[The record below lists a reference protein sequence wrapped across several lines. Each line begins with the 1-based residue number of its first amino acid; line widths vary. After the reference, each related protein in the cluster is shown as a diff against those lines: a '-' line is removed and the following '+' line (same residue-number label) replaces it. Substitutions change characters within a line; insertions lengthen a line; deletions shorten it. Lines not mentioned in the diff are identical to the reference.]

1 MVHFADQT
9 WADFVRGTG
18 PTGSMREIDAHLATG
33 CPDCAVALD
42 FWRQL
47 GTFGTNEREYAP
59 PRDLVRVVKLSFPG
73 PEARQPEMSM
83 LARLI
88 YDSTLRPLPVGIRS
102 GAASTRQVVYE
113 ADGLTV
119 DLRFE
124 RKPHSRTI
132 SASGQVLD
140 KQAPLTWLGNAAIV
154 LWTDKGRIVTAT
166 EANEFGEFQ
175 FEFAVQD
182 QLRIS
187 IAAAGRK
194 TLRIPLGILSE

>member
-1 MVHFADQT
+1 MEHFSDQN
-9 WADFVRGTG
+9 WADFVRC
-18 PTGSMREIDAHLATG
+18 TGSTGSRREIDGHLTTG
-33 CPDCAVALD
+33 CPDCASALD

-47 GTFGTNEREYAP
+47 GTFGANEREYAP
-59 PRDLVRVVKLSFPG
+59 PQDLVRVVKLSFP
-73 PEARQPEMSM
+73 QPEMYRPATSV
-83 LARLI
+83 LANVI
-88 YDSTLRPLPVGIRS
+88 YDSTMRPLPVGIRS
-102 GAASTRQVVYE
+102 GAVNTRQVVYE

-140 KQAPLTWLGNAAIV
+140 RQAPLAWLGNAAVV
-154 LWTDKGRIVTAT
+154 LWTDKGKMVMAT

-175 FEFAVQD
+175 FEFVVQD